1 MRRLVVHLAVFA
13 LAGVSVP
20 AALADGAR
28 PVLGWTHA
36 SRDGK
41 RFASLVSR
49 PARAPDPA
57 SGYDRTVNV
66 VAKVGNADTSSETAR
81 GESVPR
87 CVARQLR
94 VSLGTFSAATGRIGG
109 AIRFRN
115 HGNLCSLRGYPDVDG
130 LAADGRVGERA
141 RHILTGFLGGATHI
155 ATVTVAHDQ
164 TASAFLQ
171 GYDCA
176 FLTPPPHGYRNLEIT
191 APGTRH
197 SVRLT
202 LRYPLCGLKIEPIV
216 PGRSGLS

>member
-1 MRRLVVHLAVFA
+1 MCRLVVRLAVFA
-13 LAGVSVP
+13 LAGVFVP

-28 PVLGWTHA
+28 PVLGRTHA

-41 RFASLVSR
+41 RFGSLVYR
-49 PARAPDPA
+49 PPRARDPA
-57 SGYDRTVNV
+57 ARYDRTVNV
-66 VAKVGNADTSSETAR
+66 VAKVGNAERSSETAR

-87 CVARQLR
+87 CVAQQLR
-94 VSLGTFSAATGRIGG
+94 VSLGTFSAATGHIGG

-115 HGNLCSLRGYPDVDG
+115 RGNLCSLRGYPDVDG
-130 LAADGRVGERA
+130 LAADGRVAERA
-141 RHILTGFLGGATHI
+141 MQILTGFFGGATQI

-171 GYDCA
+171 GFDCA
-176 FLTPPPHGYRNLEIT
+176 FFTPPPRGYRNLEIA
-191 APGTRH
+191 APGTTR

-202 LRYPLCGLKIEPIV
+202 LRYPLCGLAIRPIV